1 MGSFILYR
9 PLLKGILP
17 KRYHCLIIKLNRS
30 IFSHTYLLKGF
41 FGEAKGYD
49 MTRKVNVNYLTTIAV
64 ISTII
69 TVLFGLSADLLFPIV
84 KEGSETFTDPNI
96 YIHSV
101 LGGK

>member
-1 MGSFILYR
+1 SSLIVLYSVIR
-9 PLLKGILP
+9 
-17 KRYHCLIIKLNRS
+17 
-30 IFSHTYLLKGF
+30 IFLKGF

-96 YIHSV
+96 YI
-101 LGGK
+101 